1 MQGVQLLLAGASA
14 WRMDPTKKLVV
25 PEINGSILTKRR
37 QIIPNATV
45 SHSIMA
51 LAPLHKKI
59 QIKRVIVSPTNL

>member
-1 MQGVQLLLAGASA
+1 
-14 WRMDPTKKLVV
+14 MDPTKKLVV

-37 QIIPNATV
+37 QIIPNAAV

-59 QIKRVIVSPTNL
+59 QIKE